1 MNTCTGSVGQKIE
14 SALELDKILEMATE
28 IRSMFINML
37 KDSMNTDT
45 TQGSCAFA
53 CFFAKTVFDRFTDYQ
68 TAYRG
73 GDGHGDG
80 GYIDADG
87 IHHGHYWLNIQTA
100 TQAYIVDITA
110 DQFGADPVVVL
121 PLSKAEQ
128 YVSGC
133 QEIVEDHFSDLL
145 EE

>member
-1 MNTCTGSVGQKIE
+1 MNTCNESVGNELE
-14 SALELDKILEMATE
+14 SAPEFEKILNMAND
-28 IRSMFINML
+28 IRAMFIKML
-37 KDSMNTDT
+37 KDSINTDA
-45 TQGSCAFA
+45 TQGSCAYA
-53 CFFAKTVFDRFTDYQ
+53 CFFAKHLFDKFTDYQ

-100 TQAYIVDITA
+100 NQAYIVDITA
-110 DQFGADPVVVL
+110 DQFGAEPVVVL

-133 QEIVEDHFSDLL
+133 QEIVEDHFTDLI
-145 EE
+145 